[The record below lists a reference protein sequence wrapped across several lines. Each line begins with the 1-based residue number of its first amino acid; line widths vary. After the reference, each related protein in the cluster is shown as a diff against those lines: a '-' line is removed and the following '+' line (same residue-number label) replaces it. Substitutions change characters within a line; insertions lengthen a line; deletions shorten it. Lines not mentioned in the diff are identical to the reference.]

1 MFLTK
6 NLSELEKLTNS
17 ENRVIQEY
25 DILKKYLIT
34 RLQMDEDL
42 KSFNAN
48 QTIIKKDKAQTL
60 WEDGVSVYRID
71 TAIKMFKK
79 FNGYDSDIKQ
89 SADNIFNLI
98 VNDLGSRYKPT
109 YMNSEKLIKEY
120 INYCL
125 EMNQEKVQFKE
136 KQKLELD
143 ILKNEIYDC
152 GFIPKVLNNVYT
164 NIKLSISSYTAL
176 CGSRYN
182 MYISDEMKDFQNNL
196 EYLMTDVFLQELKRL
211 NILDTEIQFQCNID
225 KYKPKMSKVNYLNDV
240 FNKELKEKENF
251 NESKD

>member
-6 NLSELEKLTNS
+6 KLSELEQLTNP
-17 ENRVIQEY
+17 ECYVMQEY
-25 DILKKYLIT
+25 NILREYLTT

-42 KSFNAN
+42 KSFNNN
-48 QTIIKKDKAQTL
+48 QTTIKNDKAQTL
-60 WEDGVSVYRID
+60 WEDGVSVYRIN

-89 SADNIFNLI
+89 SADNIFDLI

-120 INYCL
+120 INSCL
-125 EMNQEKVQFKE
+125 EMNEEKIQFKE
-136 KQKLELD
+136 NQKLELD

-182 MYISDEMKDFQNNL
+182 MYISEEMKDFQNNL
-196 EYLMTDVFLQELKRL
+196 EYLMTDVFLHELKRL
-211 NILDTEIQFQCNID
+211 DILDTETQFQSSID
-225 KYKPKMSKVNYLNDV
+225 KYKPKMSKINYLNDM
-240 FNKELKEKENF
+240 FNTELKEKEEF
-251 NESKD
+251 R